1 MFENDQFNSDNQFII
16 SYELLALLLWIIEN
30 EDDALSALVK
40 KAFASGLKDQ
50 IPQNMQMSDANLLEE
65 AQQAIIDFFG
75 IMESHMIESIH
86 EQSVQKA
93 LEKNLLPAI
102 DQIDTANCD
111 DETLRMSV
119 ENATN
124 MPTNTNETPKEAL
137 CRELLQN
144 WNPSQRKQMV
154 N

>member
-1 MFENDQFNSDNQFII
+1 MFENDQFNNDNQFII

-30 EDDALSALVK
+30 EDDALSTLVK

-50 IPQNMQMSDANLLEE
+50 IPHNTQMSDSHLLEE
-65 AQQAIIDFFG
+65 AQQAIIDFFS

-93 LEKNLLPAI
+93 LEKNLLPSI

-124 MPTNTNETPKEAL
+124 MPNNANETPKEAL

-144 WNPSQRKQMV
+144 WNPSQEKLVV